1 MKLLLDS
8 IYLICYYY
16 NSVQIKNTI
25 KGERQMY
32 AIIEVG
38 AKQYTI
44 KKGDIIEVEKQA
56 VKEGQDITLN
66 KVLLVSKDKKVDVGQ
81 PYVKEAKVEAEVLK
95 HIKGEKVISFKYRR
109 RKSSHWKKGHRQQ
122 LTRLKIK
129 EIHISNQ

>member
-1 MKLLLDS
+1 
-8 IYLICYYY
+8 
-16 NSVQIKNTI
+16 
-25 KGERQMY
+25 MY

-66 KVLLVSKDKKVDVGQ
+66 KVLLVSKDKKVDLGQ
-81 PYVKEAKVEAEVLK
+81 PYVKDAKVEAVVLK
-95 HIKGEKVISFKYRR
+95 HIKAEKVISFKYRR
-109 RKSSHWKKGHRQQ
+109 RKASHWKKGHRQQ